1 MMMRLTARQI
11 AILEEIQRDTRA
23 AETTLKIAMTY
34 HHNQMSEIEKRTSE
48 LWSELAEIHN
58 LNLSETIYQTKTID
72 GIVQIVPKEESK

>member
-23 AETTLKIAMTY
+23 AEATLKIAMTY
-34 HHNQMSEIEKRTSE
+34 HHNQMGEIEKRSSE

-58 LNLSETIYQTKTID
+58 LDLSETIYQTKTID